1 MMIKISRKLSKCW
14 LFSISLTPLIWLSYA
29 LYSDTALG
37 TKLMTAD
44 PIQKLD
50 RELGDWALIFIILT
64 LAVRPLAD
72 ILQRKELVAYR
83 RMVGLFA
90 FFYVCLHFSSYI
102 VLNLQLDLDVFIKDL
117 TKRNFITIGIIAFT
131 LLIPLTIT
139 SNKAMIKRIGGKN
152 WNKLHT
158 LIYLIAIL
166 GVIHFFMM
174 IRADFTRPSIYLM
187 IIFTLLIYRCWVKW
201 QKYSLNR

>member
-72 ILQRKELVAYR
+72 IFQRKELVAYR

-102 VLNLQLDLDVFIKDL
+102 VLNLQLDVDVFIKDL

>member
-90 FFYVCLHFSSYI
+90 FFYVCVLCSFVLLSYEY
-102 VLNLQLDLDVFIKDL
+102 DYF
-117 TKRNFITIGIIAFT
+117 
-131 LLIPLTIT
+131 
-139 SNKAMIKRIGGKN
+139 
-152 WNKLHT
+152 W
-158 LIYLIAIL
+158 
-166 GVIHFFMM
+166 
-174 IRADFTRPSIYLM
+174 
-187 IIFTLLIYRCWVKW
+187 
-201 QKYSLNR
+201 

>member
-1 MMIKISRKLSKCW
+1 MIKISRKLSKCW

-187 IIFTLLIYRCWVKW
+187 IISTLLIYRCWVKW

>member
-117 TKRNFITIGIIAFT
+117 TKRNFITIGIIAFI

>member
-1 MMIKISRKLSKCW
+1 MIKISRKLSKCW

-29 LYSDTALG
+29 LFSDTALG

>member
-1 MMIKISRKLSKCW
+1 MIKISRKLSKCW

-102 VLNLQLDLDVFIKDL
+102 VLNLQLDVDVFIKDL

>member
-1 MMIKISRKLSKCW
+1 MIKISRKLSKCW

>member
-187 IIFTLLIYRCWVKW
+187 IISTLLIYRCWVKW

>member
-1 MMIKISRKLSKCW
+1 MIKISRKLSKCW

-72 ILQRKELVAYR
+72 IFQRKELVAYR

-102 VLNLQLDLDVFIKDL
+102 VLNLQLDVDVFIKDL

>member
-102 VLNLQLDLDVFIKDL
+102 VLNLQLDVDVFIKDL

>member
-1 MMIKISRKLSKCW
+1 
-14 LFSISLTPLIWLSYA
+14 
-29 LYSDTALG
+29 
-37 TKLMTAD
+37 
-44 PIQKLD
+44 
-50 RELGDWALIFIILT
+50 
-64 LAVRPLAD
+64 
-72 ILQRKELVAYR
+72 
-83 RMVGLFA
+83 MVGLFA

-102 VLNLQLDLDVFIKDL
+102 VLNLQLDVDVFIKDL

-187 IIFTLLIYRCWVKW
+187 IISTLLIYRCWVKW

>member
-72 ILQRKELVAYR
+72 IFQRKELVAYR